1 MGGKFMIGVSA
12 EVREVA
18 HVKGGD
24 KIAVSLELDEQPREV
39 DIPAALKKA
48 LAKDLKAKK
57 KFEALSYSNQR
68 RLVTPIAAAKTEE
81 TRNRNIQKAVSE
93 LQS

>member
-1 MGGKFMIGVSA
+1 MIGVSA
-12 EVREVA
+12 EVREAA